1 MQNSQG
7 TVKRRKR
14 KTNQYRDPYQNQY
27 RDPYQNQYRAPYQ
40 QSAYMNPRNQGR
52 LDVAGAWI
60 LMEGYQALT
69 TKGKRKVVPLLGLA
83 LVTVGTMKVAK
94 WSGRTLAKGIRST
107 RNYLARGKTDVGY
120 NQPDEQQPIQSKQ
133 PIQSQQPTP
142 TQTVQQTQQTIRQ
155 EVDMTGSDVQPK
167 PFTHKLYE
175 RLLAE
180 EGVFFRL
187 QANDKKPTKDKDGTI
202 NPNYA
207 TQVKIGLDNGDFILV
222 ESNGL
227 YDKQG
232 NLLITGGALETATSL
247 LNKYNSKYE
256 RGLLVIVDEFIK
268 EGKIA

>member
-1 MQNSQG
+1 MMMQNSQG

-60 LMEGYQALT
+60 LMEGYHALT
-69 TKGKRKVVPLLGLA
+69 TKGKRRVVPLLGLA

-120 NQPDEQQPIQSKQ
+120 NQPDEQQPIQS
-133 PIQSQQPTP
+133 QQPTP
-142 TQTVQQTQQTIRQ
+142 TQPVQQTQQPIRQ

>member
-1 MQNSQG
+1 MMQNSQG
-7 TVKRRKR
+7 SVKRKKR
-14 KTNQYRDPYQNQY
+14 QTNQYQDPYQNQY
-27 RDPYQNQYRAPYQ
+27 QQPYQ

-69 TKGKRKVVPLLGLA
+69 TKGKRRVVPLLGLA

-133 PIQSQQPTP
+133 PTP
-142 TQTVQQTQQTIRQ
+142 TQTVQQTQPVQQTQQTIRQ

>member
-7 TVKRRKR
+7 SVKRKKR
-14 KTNQYRDPYQNQY
+14 QTNQYQDPYQNQY
-27 RDPYQNQYRAPYQ
+27 QAPYQ

-69 TKGKRKVVPLLGLA
+69 TKGKRRVVPLLGLA
-83 LVTVGTMKVAK
+83 LVTVGTMKVAQ
-94 WSGRTLAKGIRST
+94 WSGRTLAKGIRGT
-107 RNYLARGKTDVGY
+107 RNYLARGKTDEGY
-120 NQPDEQQPIQSKQ
+120 NQPDEQQPIQS
-133 PIQSQQPTP
+133 QQPSP
-142 TQTVQQTQQTIRQ
+142 TQPVQQTQQPIRQ

-175 RLLAE
+175 RLLSE

>member
-7 TVKRRKR
+7 TVKRKKR
-14 KTNQYRDPYQNQY
+14 QTNQDQDPYQNQY
-27 RDPYQNQYRAPYQ
+27 QAPYQ

-69 TKGKRKVVPLLGLA
+69 TKGKRRVVPLLGLA
-83 LVTVGTMKVAK
+83 LVTVGTMKVAQ

-107 RNYLARGKTDVGY
+107 RNYLARGKTDEGY
-120 NQPDEQQPIQSKQ
+120 NQPDEQQPIQT
-133 PIQSQQPTP
+133 QQPTP
-142 TQTVQQTQQTIRQ
+142 TQQTTQQTQQPIRQ

-232 NLLITGGALETATSL
+232 NLLITGGALETATAL

>member
-1 MQNSQG
+1 MEGVMMQNSQG
-7 TVKRRKR
+7 SVKRKKR
-14 KTNQYRDPYQNQY
+14 QTNQDQDPYQNQY
-27 RDPYQNQYRAPYQ
+27 QAPYQ

-69 TKGKRKVVPLLGLA
+69 TKGKRRVVPLLGLA
-83 LVTVGTMKVAK
+83 LVTVGTMKVAQ

-107 RNYLARGKTDVGY
+107 RNYLARGKTDEGY
-120 NQPDEQQPIQSKQ
+120 NQPDEQQPIQS
-133 PIQSQQPTP
+133 QQPTP
-142 TQTVQQTQQTIRQ
+142 TQPVQQTQQPIRQ

>member
-1 MQNSQG
+1 MMMQNSQG
-7 TVKRRKR
+7 SVKRKKR
-14 KTNQYRDPYQNQY
+14 QTNQYQDPYQNQY
-27 RDPYQNQYRAPYQ
+27 QAPYQ

-69 TKGKRKVVPLLGLA
+69 TKGKRRVVPLLGLA
-83 LVTVGTMKVAK
+83 LVTVGTMKVAQ

-107 RNYLARGKTDVGY
+107 RNYLARGKTDEGY
-120 NQPDEQQPIQSKQ
+120 NQPDEQQPIQS
-133 PIQSQQPTP
+133 QQPTP
-142 TQTVQQTQQTIRQ
+142 TQPVQQTQQPIRQ

-207 TQVKIGLDNGDFILV
+207 TQVKIGLDNGEFILV

>member
-1 MQNSQG
+1 MMMQNSQG
-7 TVKRRKR
+7 TVKRKKR
-14 KTNQYRDPYQNQY
+14 QTNQYQEPYQNQY
-27 RDPYQNQYRAPYQ
+27 QAPYQ

-69 TKGKRKVVPLLGLA
+69 TKGKRRVVPLLGLA
-83 LVTVGTMKVAK
+83 LVTVGTMKVAQ

-107 RNYLARGKTDVGY
+107 RNYLSRGKTDEGY
-120 NQPDEQQPIQSKQ
+120 NQPDEQQPIQT
-133 PIQSQQPTP
+133 QQPTP

-232 NLLITGGALETATSL
+232 NLLITGGALETATAL

>member
-1 MQNSQG
+1 MMMQNSQG

-14 KTNQYRDPYQNQY
+14 KTNQY

-69 TKGKRKVVPLLGLA
+69 TKGKRRVVPLLGLA

-120 NQPDEQQPIQSKQ
+120 NQSDEQQ

-142 TQTVQQTQQTIRQ
+142 TQPVQQTQQPIRQ